1 MDVIRVR
8 ERNGDNAEFDRLP
21 SLFTI
26 NLYRSNNKMM
36 VNENSFK
43 RFVESDLPILL
54 GKLDQEEDL
63 IYSTSRK
70 LLLKCKKTLQ
80 SLKLPIKL

>member
-70 LLLKCKKTLQ
+70 LLLKCKNTLQ
-80 SLKLPIKL
+80 SPKLPINL